1 MKTTIHILGL
11 AALIFLAGCEK
22 ETEGISFETN
32 YATFEMTGDNP
43 FIFAMGTA
51 YAEPGIKAIAGE
63 EELEVNAISDVDTSK
78 PGVYTVNYSAINPD
92 GFEAS
97 TSRMVIVYDPNAPA
111 TDLSGT
117 YVSGVVRTEPDG
129 STPRAYNNLSVTLT
143 RTAPGIFQV
152 TDLLGGYYAL
162 GLNYGSA
169 YAMTGYIAFNND
181 DTFTLL
187 DSHVSG
193 WGDGLE
199 SFSSGS
205 YNPATESL
213 TWKSVYADSDIFTV
227 TLK

>member
-11 AALIFLAGCEK
+11 AALIFIAGCEK

-63 EELEVNAISDVDTSK
+63 EELEVTADSDVDTSK
-78 PGVYTVNYSAINPD
+78 PGVYTVNYSATNAD

-97 TSRMVIVYDPNAPA
+97 TSRMVIVYDPNAPT

-117 YVSGVVRTEPDG
+117 YVSGVIRTEADG

-143 RTAPGIFQV
+143 KTAQGIFQV

-169 YAMTGYIAFNND
+169 YAMTGYIALNNNN
-181 DTFTLL
+181 TFTLL
-187 DSHVSG
+187 DSYVSG
-193 WGDGLE
+193 WGDGLQ
-199 SFSSGS
+199 SFSAAT
-205 YNPATESL
+205 YNPVAKTM
-213 TWKSVYADSDIFTV
+213 TWKSGYAEGDIFTV